1 MFSVRK
7 VSIYLMLITILALA
21 GCNTTADE
29 PLATAPSKPVSV
41 TNNVEANYIPNTE
54 MGRQAWLEQQCD
66 DCHGPIGM
74 GGIGPKLAD
83 TAMSFDS
90 FLVTVRTAIAP
101 KPAYPA
107 DLLPDERAY
116 DIYAWLRTQQNQAVE
131 SAPISTATSS
141 ALTLP
146 TFDGEK
152 PSVEDAMGMTIWSV
166 AGCSDCHG
174 VFAQGGK
181 DAPPLAGI
189 NYPVEEELQ
198 RMRQTAVDIS
208 GHATENITDD
218 VFVDLYRWLQA
229 GCTYTEDCNQ

>member
-1 MFSVRK
+1 MFITKK
-7 VSIYLMLITILALA
+7 VPVYLIIIIMLALV

-29 PLATAPSKPVSV
+29 PLATAPSKPVTVAS
-41 TNNVEANYIPNTE
+41 NLQADYIPNVQ

-90 FLVTVRTAIAP
+90 FLVTVRTAILP

-107 DLLPDERAY
+107 DILPDERAY
-116 DIYAWLRTQQNQAVE
+116 DIYAWLRTQQNQSV
-131 SAPISTATSS
+131 APAPTTS
-141 ALTLP
+141 ALSLP
-146 TFDGEK
+146 TLSET
-152 PSVEDAMGMTIWSV
+152 PSIEDAMGMTVWSV
-166 AGCSDCHG
+166 GGCSDCHG

-198 RMRQTAVDIS
+198 RMRQTSADIS
-208 GHATENITDD
+208 GHATANISDD
-218 VFVDLYRWLQA
+218 VFVELYRWLQA
-229 GCTYTEDCNQ
+229 GCTYTENCSQ

>member
-1 MFSVRK
+1 M
-7 VSIYLMLITILALA
+7 TIIKKLPAYLALVVA
-21 GCNTTADE
+21 LVLVGCNTTADE
-29 PLATAPSKPVSV
+29 PLATAPSKPVTV
-41 TNNVEANYIPNTE
+41 AGNLEANYIPNTE

-90 FLVTVRTAIAP
+90 FLVTVRTAILP

-107 DLLPDERAY
+107 EVLPGERVY
-116 DIYAWLRTQQNQAVE
+116 DIYAWLRAQQNQPV
-131 SAPISTATSS
+131 APAPTTSTTE
-141 ALTLP
+141 LP
-146 TFDGEK
+146 SFGGET
-152 PSVEDAMGMTIWSV
+152 PSIEDAMGMTIWSYG
-166 AGCSDCHG
+166 GCSVCHG

-189 NYPVEEELQ
+189 NYPVEEELS
-198 RMRQTAVDIS
+198 RMRQTASEITEHAADNIS
-208 GHATENITDD
+208 DD
-218 VFVDLYRWLQA
+218 VFAELYRWLQA